1 MADDWIMKAKGDMA
15 GEKGSDLGSQTGAQ
29 MAPSTGKT
37 SNAQD
42 PGSSAGDGV
51 AAMFGRLRLTSKE
64 SKTFVLDAAAEAMV
78 NCPEWALVGK
88 VLTPNPLHIETIKAV
103 LHPAWGNPRGMQMR
117 HMGPKLFLAEF
128 ETKADMLKIMNGSPW
143 VVGRNAVLLK
153 EFDPRV
159 APSDMVFD
167 RLKLWV
173 RIYGLPF
180 ALMNSKRGGPLAGM
194 IGEVEK
200 VECDE
205 RGRAWGEYL
214 RVRINVDITEPFMRC
229 VAVESSRL
237 NRTVFYEVKYE
248 KLPIFCFSC
257 GFLGLSSLAC
267 PTPAS
272 RDADGKLPWD
282 GDRVC
287 VPDPKKRDQRSSGQ
301 GSHSAQGSSS
311 RTAGNPGKQ
320 AEATSPVKPR
330 KPRAKKQTAAA
341 GSEKTGGAGNGK
353 MAGLKRKQVYKVKT
367 PALDITNF
375 PANGEDAAQGDS
387 LGHTEAATEEE
398 IEQRSGDS
406 NKKQRSDEV
415 DATTRLADQ
424 AAAAEQPRHTQ

>member
-1 MADDWIMKAKGDMA
+1 
-15 GEKGSDLGSQTGAQ
+15 
-29 MAPSTGKT
+29 
-37 SNAQD
+37 
-42 PGSSAGDGV
+42 
-51 AAMFGRLRLTSKE
+51 MFGRLRLTSKE

-103 LHPAWGNPRGMQMR
+103 LRPAWGNPRGMQMR

-143 VVGRNAVLLK
+143 VVGRNVVLLK

-173 RIYGLPF
+173 RIFGLPF
-180 ALMNSKRGGPLAGM
+180 ALMNSERGGPLAGM

-257 GFLGLSSLAC
+257 GFWGTPLWRVPHRLVEMQMANYPGMETGFVSQIRRRGISDRLVKARIRLRALVHVQLAI
-267 PTPAS
+267 
-272 RDADGKLPWD
+272 RGN
-282 GDRVC
+282 R
-287 VPDPKKRDQRSSGQ
+287 QRR
-301 GSHSAQGSSS
+301 HPPL
-311 RTAGNPGKQ
+311 NLV
-320 AEATSPVKPR
+320 SP
-330 KPRAKKQTAAA
+330 
-341 GSEKTGGAGNGK
+341 
-353 MAGLKRKQVYKVKT
+353 
-367 PALDITNF
+367 
-375 PANGEDAAQGDS
+375 
-387 LGHTEAATEEE
+387 
-398 IEQRSGDS
+398 EQRSRQQQLGV
-406 NKKQRSDEV
+406 KKPGELV
-415 DATTRLADQ
+415 M
-424 AAAAEQPRHTQ
+424 EKWPG